1 MSSSPGRDPSLLR
14 RAFDQPEVRGLLVA
28 EAFSDIG
35 DQIARVALTLLVFA
49 RTGSVLA
56 SALTLAVAYIPG
68 IFGSAILGSLADRLP
83 RRAVLLWCDLL
94 RAGLIA
100 LLALVAVE
108 GTPLVLMLLIL
119 LASEFVAAPFT
130 SARTALFGDALVDR
144 DLYSAALMIG
154 RSVNLTAQVIG
165 FLVGGLVV
173 GWLGPRLAL
182 GLDSLTFLISYAL
195 IRARVSTRGAADDPG
210 TSVARMF
217 ADLGTGFTEL
227 MADPTRRAMVLFGW
241 ASALFLI
248 APEAVAVGY
257 TFPQEA
263 WVTGL
268 LLACVPA
275 GSAVGALLLGRFT
288 LPRQTELLLP
298 LAGLSCLPL
307 FATSVAPPVGVVVV
321 MWFVAGMF
329 QAYVITVV
337 SSISYLTEPARRGR
351 VMGVAA
357 SGFNAATAVSF
368 LIVGWLAE
376 VLDPARAVSLAGAL
390 GLILVAIAYAT
401 WPNRIVT

>member
-1 MSSSPGRDPSLLR
+1 MSESERSDQSLLR
-14 RAFDQPEVRGLLVA
+14 RAFDQPEVRGMLVA

-35 DQIARVALTLLVFA
+35 DQIARVALALLVFA

-56 SALTLAVAYIPG
+56 SALTLAVAYVPG

-83 RRAVLLWCDLL
+83 RRAVLLWCDLI

-100 LLALVAVE
+100 TLALLAVDGVPLLLL
-108 GTPLVLMLLIL
+108 LVLL

-130 SARTALFGDALVDR
+130 SARTALFGDVLEDR

-165 FLVGGLVV
+165 FLIGGIVV

-182 GLDSLTFLISYAL
+182 GVDSLTFLISYAL
-195 IRARVSTRGAADDPG
+195 IRARVARRGAADDPG
-210 TSVARMF
+210 TSVRRMF
-217 ADLGTGFTEL
+217 SDLGTGFTEL
-227 MADPTRRAMVLFGW
+227 MGDPTRRAMVIFGW
-241 ASALFLI
+241 VSALFLV

-257 TFPQEA
+257 STPQEP

-275 GSAVGALLLGRFT
+275 GSTLGALLLGRLS
-288 LPRQTELLLP
+288 LPKQTEILLP
-298 LAGLSCLPL
+298 LAALSCLPL
-307 FATSVAPPVGVVVV
+307 FATSIAPPVGVVVV
-321 MWFVAGMF
+321 MWFVAGIF
-329 QAYVITVV
+329 QAFVITVV
-337 SSISYLTEPARRGR
+337 ASISYLTAPGRRGR

-357 SGFNAATAVSF
+357 AGFNAATAVSF
-368 LIVGWLAE
+368 LVVGWLAE
-376 VLDPARAVSLAGAL
+376 VLDPARAVSLAGAV
-390 GLILVAIAYAT
+390 GLVAVAIAYAV
-401 WPNRIVT
+401 WPSRVVT